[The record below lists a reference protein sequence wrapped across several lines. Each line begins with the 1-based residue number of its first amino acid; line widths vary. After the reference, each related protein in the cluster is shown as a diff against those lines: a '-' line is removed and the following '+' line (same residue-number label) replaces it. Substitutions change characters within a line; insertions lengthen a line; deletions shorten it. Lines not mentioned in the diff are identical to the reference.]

1 MTDPRP
7 NDPGTNG
14 HSAAIVS
21 AVEIPYTRHPSA
33 DATTE
38 SLLTTAIQ
46 HAVAQAGLDLSDIDG
61 LGVSSFTL
69 KPDHAVDLALRSGL
83 SLRWIMEDTN
93 GGASGVNMLQ
103 HAVRAV
109 EAGDARAIVLVAGDR
124 MTAADFEAVAGEYN
138 VITRDYLTPMGLG
151 GPNAMFAMLTRRH
164 MRRHGLDEK
173 VYGAVAVAQRRWAA
187 LNPGAVYRSELTM
200 DDYLSAPVI
209 ASPLRR
215 FDCVPPVS
223 GANAVV
229 VTRRDLVP
237 AGSPAVRVSAI
248 GGSVN
253 WDRHEG
259 DGLRTGLADIA
270 PELWN
275 RAGLDPSDAD
285 VISVYDDYPVM
296 VLIQLAD
303 LGFAPSGNV
312 HELADRLLHEQWAVN
327 TSGGQLS
334 AGQAGSAAGMHG
346 LVEAVVQLLGRAG
359 DRQIPDAR
367 TAAVSGYGMVAYRYG
382 ACANLAV
389 LERI

>member
-1 MTDPRP
+1 MSDS
-7 NDPGTNG
+7 
-14 HSAAIVS
+14 SAAIVS
-21 AVEIPYTRHPSA
+21 AVEVPYTRHPDA
-33 DATTE
+33 QATTE

-46 HAVAQAGLDLSDIDG
+46 HAVAKAGLTLSDVDG

-103 HAVRAV
+103 HAVRAI
-109 EAGDARAIVLVAGDR
+109 EAGDADTIVLVAGDR
-124 MTAADFEAVAGEYN
+124 MTASDFDSVVSEYN
-138 VITRDYLTPMGLG
+138 VITRDYVSPLGMG
-151 GPNAMFAMLTRRH
+151 GPNAMFAMLTQRH
-164 MRRHGLDEK
+164 MHRHGLDDTA
-173 VYGAVAVAQRRWAA
+173 YGAVAVAQRRWAA
-187 LNPGAVYRSELTM
+187 LNPGAVYRSEMTM
-200 DDYLSAPVI
+200 DDYLTSPIV

-215 FDCVPPVS
+215 YDCVPPVT
-223 GANAVV
+223 GADAIV
-229 VTRRDLVP
+229 VTRQDRVAP
-237 AGSPAVRVSAI
+237 GRTAVRISAI

-270 PELWN
+270 PDLWS

-303 LGFAPSGNV
+303 MGFAPSGDIREV
-312 HELADRLLHEQWAVN
+312 ADRLLRDPWPVN

-346 LVEAVVQLLGRAG
+346 LVEAVTQLLGDAG
-359 DRQIPDAR
+359 DRQVLGAR
-367 TAAVSGYGMVAYRYG
+367 VAAVSGYGMVTYRYG
-382 ACANLAV
+382 SCANLAI
-389 LERI
+389 LERT